1 MADRILIVDDHSETV
16 RLMTMVL
23 QRQGYETLVAYDG
36 ETAIELAES
45 KQPDLVLLDI
55 MMPGTDGYQVS
66 RILRERSAT
75 TNIPILMFSAKDQ
88 VDDRVAGYESG
99 ADDYL
104 TKPIHPAELV
114 TRVKSLLSRSKR
126 LGVAASRKG
135 YVVGIL
141 APKGGVGSSS
151 LAINLA
157 VSYHRRTNQT
167 VIAAELRPG
176 YGSWGYEMKTQGN
189 GNLSNLLRFS
199 PNAITSD
206 RIKEALASTTFG
218 VQLLLSSNQIRDTK
232 LCHSY
237 DQFKKIITQLPV
249 LSAVCILDIGAGFI
263 ANLEDVLGLCDEIL
277 LVIEPF
283 PTTLK
288 MAQQLIV
295 DIENRG
301 MSERKLITPIL
312 MNRMDIDH
320 QVTGPE
326 IQKYLGKEIRFSIPH
341 DPKLALQAAR
351 DQVPMVLSD
360 PDSDIAHQY
369 SDLARDLAQRVRNRK
384 LAKG

>member
-1 MADRILIVDDHSETV
+1 MADRILIVDDHPETV

-23 QRQGYETLVAYDG
+23 QRQGYETIIAYDG
-36 ETAIELAES
+36 DSCIELAKS

-66 RILRERSAT
+66 RILRENPST

-135 YVVGIL
+135 YVVGVL

-157 VSYHRRTNQT
+157 VSYHQRTNQT
-167 VIAAELRPG
+167 VIAVELRPG
-176 YGSWGYEMKTQGN
+176 YGSWGYEMRAQGN

-199 PNAITSD
+199 PNAITTE
-206 RIKEALASTTFG
+206 RIKESLASTSFG
-218 VQLLLSSNQIRDTK
+218 IQLLLSSNQVRDTK
-232 LCHSY
+232 LCYSF

-249 LSAVCILDIGAGFI
+249 LSAMCILDIGAGFI
-263 ANLEDVLGLCDEIL
+263 ANLEEVLGLCDEIL
-277 LVIEPF
+277 LVVEPF

-301 MSERKLITPIL
+301 MSASKLITPVL

-320 QVTGPE
+320 QLKGSE
-326 IQKYLGKEIRFSIPH
+326 IENFLGKEIRFSIPH
-341 DPKLALQAAR
+341 DSKLALQAAR
-351 DQVPMVLSD
+351 DQVPMV
-360 PDSDIAHQY
+360 IAAPESGIAKQY
-369 SDLARDLAQRVRNRK
+369 SDLARDLAQRVRNRR
-384 LAKG
+384 LASR

>member
-1 MADRILIVDDHSETV
+1 MTDRILIVDDHPETI

-23 QRQGYETLVAYDG
+23 QRQGYETIVAYDG
-36 ETAIELAES
+36 ESAIELAES

-66 RILRERSAT
+66 RILRERPNT

-157 VSYHRRTNQT
+157 VSYHQRTNQT

-176 YGSWGYEMKTQGN
+176 YGCWGYEMKTQGTS
-189 GNLSNLLRFS
+189 NLSNLLRFS
-199 PNAITSD
+199 PNAITIES
-206 RIKEALASTTFG
+206 IKGSLASTNFG

-237 DQFKKIITQLPV
+237 DQFKRIITQLPI
-249 LSAVCILDIGAGFI
+249 LSAMCILDIGAGFI
-263 ANLEDVLGLCDEIL
+263 ANLEEVLTLCDEIL
-277 LVIEPF
+277 LVVEPF

-288 MAQQLIV
+288 MAQQWIV

-301 MSERKLITPIL
+301 MSEKKLITPVL
-312 MNRMDIDH
+312 MNRMDLDH
-320 QVTGPE
+320 QLTGPE
-326 IQKYLGKEIRFSIPH
+326 IQNFLGKEIRFSIPN
-341 DPKLALQAAR
+341 DPKLAFQAAR
-351 DQVPMVLSD
+351 DQLPMVLSA
-360 PDSDIAHQY
+360 PESEIAQQY
-369 SDLARDLAQRVRNRK
+369 SNLARDLAQRVRK
-384 LAKG
+384 LDKI